1 MTTYNN
7 PFTGQTIQPS
17 SVGFESLTI
26 SANTSL
32 SWSINGLGGDVPTA
46 ASIINVSATTTGLAL
61 LMPPAY
67 QVSTGQDILINNI
80 GSNPVA
86 IKTNSGTTTICNI
99 ASGAVEY
106 IYLTNN
112 STTDGTWN
120 AFTFGTGTSAANAGT
135 LAGYGLNAIG
145 NTLNQTYPVTSYFT
159 NATLS
164 ANSQAAFAIWSG
176 GVGTITLPSSATVG
190 ANWFV
195 NIGNYGT
202 GILTLTPVG
211 TDTINGNV
219 NQQLQLTESL
229 VLVSTGTGWNTFGYG
244 RSNQFAYTQ
253 FALAVT
259 GGTLTLTSAQAS
271 NTIQEYSGALA
282 SNQIIVVP
290 STVQLYSF
298 VNNTTGAYT
307 LIVKTSVSGGATV
320 SVPQGGTLIL
330 VCDGTNVYNAAS
342 GTASSFT
349 TITLGNG
356 SLAIPSL
363 KFVGDA
369 NTGLYLPSTS
379 TLGVVVNNTLI
390 GSFTTAGLSIVGTV
404 TASGGI
410 SGGTF

>member
-1 MTTYNN
+1 M
-7 PFTGQTIQPS
+7 
-17 SVGFESLTI
+17 
-26 SANTSL
+26 
-32 SWSINGLGGDVPTA
+32 
-46 ASIINVSATTTGLAL
+46 
-61 LMPPAY
+61 
-67 QVSTGQDILINNI
+67 
-80 GSNPVA
+80 
-86 IKTNSGTTTICNI
+86 GT
-99 ASGAVEY
+99 
-106 IYLTNN
+106 
-112 STTDGTWN
+112 
-120 AFTFGTGTSAANAGT
+120 
-135 LAGYGLNAIG
+135 
-145 NTLNQTYPVTSYFT
+145 
-159 NATLS
+159 
-164 ANSQAAFAIWSG
+164 
-176 GVGTITLPSSATVG
+176 
-190 ANWFV
+190 NWFV

-259 GGTLTLTSAQAS
+259 GGTFTLTSAQAS
-271 NTIQEYSGALA
+271 NTIQEYSGALT

-298 VNNTTGAYT
+298 VNNTTGEYT
-307 LIVKTSVSGGATV
+307 LTVKTSVSGGATV

-379 TLGVVVNNTLI
+379 TLGIAVNNTLI